1 MPNQHAED
9 DINFWEGRQ
18 LNKFVKHLQIHED
31 PIDGHNGEEVVA
43 ATNTAPWPKHHDH
56 ESRPLPTVT
65 IRAGSH
71 YGRPSREAVRL
82 SGQTLL
88 RVQRNELK
96 IANKI

>member
-1 MPNQHAED
+1 MPNQHVED

-18 LNKFVKHLQIHED
+18 LNKFVKHLQIYED

-65 IRAGSH
+65 NQGRFTLWPSKSRGRAIEWPNFVES
-71 YGRPSREAVRL
+71 P
-82 SGQTLL
+82 
-88 RVQRNELK
+88 K
-96 IANKI
+96 K